1 VSSLVRAGARAL
13 WRHLFGCQGLLLDSY
28 PQATNST
35 SFCSRRFVATVS
47 SEKTLVCLST
57 KMAIMLGSISLQWV
71 SHQNHRGNLAGVD
84 FIYLLNP
91 SNQCEKL
98 EADWKYG
105 AFAMIRVRL
114 PSFLSV
120 VFADRSCCCIGTH
133 DNYCVSVLF
142 QRGLEEEAL

>member
-1 VSSLVRAGARAL
+1 
-13 WRHLFGCQGLLLDSY
+13 
-28 PQATNST
+28 
-35 SFCSRRFVATVS
+35 
-47 SEKTLVCLST
+47 
-57 KMAIMLGSISLQWV
+57 MLGSLSLQWV

-114 PSFLSV
+114 PSFLLV
-120 VFADRSCCCIGTH
+120 VLLTAHVYIYVGTY
-133 DNYCVSVLF
+133 DNYCCFRVFL
-142 QRGLEEEAL
+142 EEAL